1 MADSDGEYVED
12 LSDDDLPTAAPLG
25 TGTGRHATRSSG
37 PVKGPE
43 AARGEKEKQGRR
55 RAAWEDI
62 QRSWDTVVE
71 GADGSLS
78 STVEGLLEAGKRQRF
93 VIPYSPPFP
102 LFPFFSPI
110 ITTSSRIITSPD
122 IFSKSKSKRQS

>member
-1 MADSDGEYVED
+1 MADSDGEYVGD
-12 LSDDDLPTAAPLG
+12 LSDDDLPTSAPS
-25 TGTGRHATRSSG
+25 GTGRHATRSSG

-43 AARGEKEKQGRR
+43 AAPGGKKDGKQGRR

-78 STVEGLLEAGKRQRF
+78 STVEGLLEAGKRQR
-93 VIPYSPPFP
+93 YARPFY
-102 LFPFFSPI
+102 
-110 ITTSSRIITSPD
+110 IITSH
-122 IFSKSKSKRQS
+122 

>member
-12 LSDDDLPTAAPLG
+12 LSDDDLPTAAPSG
-25 TGTGRHATRSSG
+25 GTGRHATRSSG
-37 PVKGPE
+37 PVKGPD
-43 AARGEKEKQGRR
+43 AARGGEKEGKQGRR

-78 STVEGLLEAGKRQRF
+78 STVEGLLEAGKRQ
-93 VIPYSPPFP
+93 
-102 LFPFFSPI
+102 
-110 ITTSSRIITSPD
+110 
-122 IFSKSKSKRQS
+122 

>member
-43 AARGEKEKQGRR
+43 AVRKGEKEKQKQGRR

-93 VIPYSPPFP
+93 VVPSIVP
-102 LFPFFSPI
+102 LFSHTLSS
-110 ITTSSRIITSPD
+110 ITA
-122 IFSKSKSKRQS
+122 